1 MPECFVE
8 VINKCLY
15 LFRGAECRDNEA
27 DGKKWRGLAVPVLH
41 VDNQVQNASLGTHN
55 MSQAKAIIVHFALS
69 FAPQRMPGISIKVN
83 STRVAEI
90 KCRFHS

>member
-1 MPECFVE
+1 MSILLQTFQVQECFPNAQIQIKRTMPECFVE

-41 VDNQVQNASLGTHN
+41 VDNQVQDASLGT
-55 MSQAKAIIVHFALS
+55 
-69 FAPQRMPGISIKVN
+69 R
-83 STRVAEI
+83 
-90 KCRFHS
+90 